1 MTSRTARYS
10 AVFGTA
16 LLGSLF
22 MMPGQASAQGSRPAQ
37 NAPTFSMDVAPV
49 LYKHCTTCHRPGE
62 IAPMSLLTYEQA
74 RPWARSIRDN
84 VAKGVMPPWH
94 ADPAHGK
101 WLNDRSLTPQEKDV
115 IVRWVDAGA
124 PEGNKRDLP
133 KAPEYAAGWTIGKPD
148 AVITME
154 KEYAVPATGEIPY
167 QYFEMQTNFTDDKW
181 VQALEV
187 RPGNRAVVHHILVYA
202 RAPQTTR
209 RQPAFKMANPPGP
222 LSPTQMKEMEAAK
235 ANPEVAQKLRAESNR
250 RGNLIAQIAPG
261 TNATVYSPGSA
272 MKLEA
277 GTVLT
282 FQIHYTTNGAAATD
296 KSSIGFKFA
305 KEAPTRAVYA
315 TAMMNPRFMIP
326 AGAPNHAVEAKMEFV
341 EDVTIYS
348 LAPHTH
354 LRGKTW
360 EYTLTYPDGRS
371 EVILSVPTYDFNW
384 QTDYVFATPLRVP
397 KGSTLK
403 SVAHYDNSKEN
414 KANPDPTQPVY
425 WGDQTWEEMQYTGI
439 MYSVDKEA
447 RTTTSQR

>member
-1 MTSRTARYS
+1 MNATSARVLS
-10 AVFGTA
+10 VFGLTSAAVVLTA
-16 LLGSLF
+16 GL
-22 MMPGQASAQGSRPAQ
+22 AAAQTSKAQ
-37 NAPTFSMDVAPV
+37 NAPTFSKDVAPV

-74 RPWARSIRDN
+74 RPWARAIRDN
-84 VAKGVMPPWH
+84 VVNGVMPPWH

-101 WLNDRSLTPQEKDV
+101 WANDRSLTAQEKDT
-115 IVRWVDAGA
+115 IVQWVNAGA

-133 KAPEYAAGWTIGKPD
+133 KAPEYAVGWTIGEPD
-148 AVITME
+148 AVISME
-154 KEYAVPATGEIPY
+154 KEYTLPAQGEIPY
-167 QYFEMQTNFTDDKW
+167 QYFEMQTNFTEDKW
-181 VQALEV
+181 IQAIEV
-187 RPGNRAVVHHILVYA
+187 RPGNREVVHHILVYA
-202 RAPQTTR
+202 RSPQTTR
-209 RQPAFKMANPPGP
+209 RAPAFRMQNPPGP

-235 ANPEVAQKLRAESNR
+235 ANPELAQKMRQDSNR

-261 TNATVYSPGSA
+261 TNATVYAPGSA
-272 MKLEA
+272 MLLPA

-282 FQIHYTTNGAAATD
+282 FQVHYTTIGAAATD
-296 KSSIGFKFA
+296 RSSIGFKFA
-305 KEAPTRAVYA
+305 AQAPTREVYA

-326 AGAPNHAVEAKMEFV
+326 AGAANHAVEAKMEFL

-354 LRGKTW
+354 LRGKQW

-371 EVILSVPTYDFNW
+371 EVVLSVPTYDFNW

-414 KANPDPTQPVY
+414 KSNPDPTQPVY

-439 MYSVDKEA
+439 MYSIDKET
-447 RTTTSQR
+447 RSTTAQPR